1 MNDNKYHIISG
12 KKDRYRLDSR
22 VLEEEIQ
29 DAVARGYRYL
39 KIKAYGQ
46 HGIGGRLWK
55 AGKEAVHLKID
66 GYSGQRTGSL
76 GFPNTHIEI
85 MGPVSD
91 DVGWLNAGA
100 QIIIHGNASNGV
112 ANGMAQGKVYV
123 GGSIGARGM
132 TMTKHNPR
140 FDPPELWVLGS
151 VGDYFGEFMA
161 GGISVICGFE
171 AQTPD
176 NILGYR
182 PFVGMVGGKIFFR
195 GPYGGFSHAD
205 SKIVPV
211 EDEDWNWFIKNLK
224 IFLKSIKR
232 PELFEKISY
241 RKDWQLIIARS
252 PHERIGSRSRSIQ
265 SFRRDIWD
273 KELGKGGLIGDLTD
287 IDRSPVPVI
296 TTGDL
301 RRFVPVWENRKYM
314 APCEAS
320 CPIGIPVHKR
330 WAMIRDGRV
339 DEAVDMALSYTPFP
353 ATVCGYLCPNPCMQ
367 ACARISGSM
376 PPIDVTKI
384 GQVSIK
390 ANLPELPL
398 ENGKKIAVIGGGP
411 AGISV
416 AWQLRMQGHKTTVY
430 DMAKKLGGKIASVI
444 PDSRIPYEVFSTEL
458 ERVEKVISHVR
469 LQQRL
474 DKEEMEQLRE
484 DFDFMV
490 IAAGAYTSR
499 MLPVPGKERMIT
511 AFDFLLQAKQGK
523 AKPGKRVVIIGAGN
537 VGCDVASEAYSSG
550 AEEILLIDV
559 QEPASF
565 GKERENAESIG
576 AKFRWPCFTKEITE
590 QGVMLTTG
598 EIIPADTV
606 IISIGDVPDLQ
617 FLPENVATER
627 GFIVVNEHYQ
637 TTDSKIFAIGDVV
650 RPGLLTDAIGAGRKA
665 ANAIIDIIDGKRP
678 MGDNRLM
685 IDRSRV
691 SLEYFD
697 PRIKSFDDLDH
708 CGSQCSSCGTC
719 RDCGICV
726 TVCPETAI
734 SRQEKEQNEFEYI
747 VDETRCIGCGFCA
760 GACPAGIWNLV
771 PNNPI
776 TLKR

>member
-1 MNDNKYHIISG
+1 
-12 KKDRYRLDSR
+12 
-22 VLEEEIQ
+22 
-29 DAVARGYRYL
+29 
-39 KIKAYGQ
+39 
-46 HGIGGRLWK
+46 
-55 AGKEAVHLKID
+55 
-66 GYSGQRTGSL
+66 
-76 GFPNTHIEI
+76 
-85 MGPVSD
+85 
-91 DVGWLNAGA
+91 
-100 QIIIHGNASNGV
+100 
-112 ANGMAQGKVYV
+112 
-123 GGSIGARGM
+123 
-132 TMTKHNPR
+132 
-140 FDPPELWVLGS
+140 
-151 VGDYFGEFMA
+151 
-161 GGISVICGFE
+161 
-171 AQTPD
+171 
-176 NILGYR
+176 
-182 PFVGMVGGKIFFR
+182 
-195 GPYGGFSHAD
+195 
-205 SKIVPV
+205 
-211 EDEDWNWFIKNLK
+211 
-224 IFLKSIKR
+224 
-232 PELFEKISY
+232 
-241 RKDWQLIIARS
+241 
-252 PHERIGSRSRSIQ
+252 
-265 SFRRDIWD
+265 
-273 KELGKGGLIGDLTD
+273 
-287 IDRSPVPVI
+287 
-296 TTGDL
+296 
-301 RRFVPVWENRKYM
+301 
-314 APCEAS
+314 
-320 CPIGIPVHKR
+320 
-330 WAMIRDGRV
+330 
-339 DEAVDMALSYTPFP
+339 
-353 ATVCGYLCPNPCMQ
+353 
-367 ACARISGSM
+367 
-376 PPIDVTKI
+376 
-384 GQVSIK
+384 
-390 ANLPELPL
+390 
-398 ENGKKIAVIGGGP
+398 
-411 AGISV
+411 
-416 AWQLRMQGHKTTVY
+416 
-430 DMAKKLGGKIASVI
+430 
-444 PDSRIPYEVFSTEL
+444 
-458 ERVEKVISHVR
+458 
-469 LQQRL
+469 
-474 DKEEMEQLRE
+474 
-484 DFDFMV
+484 
-490 IAAGAYTSR
+490 
-499 MLPVPGKERMIT
+499 MIT

-650 RPGLLTDAIGAGRKA
+650 RPGLLTDAIGAGIKA

-726 TVCPETAI
+726 AVCPETAI
-734 SRQEKEQNEFEYI
+734 SRQEKEQNDFEYI